1 MGDFVNYKKRSV
13 SLPLGCKGLMDVLSR
28 RRERRFHEFAE
39 LAKALGVSPEEAR
52 KMVTSEVTE
61 ELKRMLTELERR

>member
-13 SLPLGCKGLMDVLSR
+13 SLPPGCKDLMHVLSR
-28 RRERRFHEFAE
+28 RRERGFHEFAG

-52 KMVTSEVTE
+52 KMVTAEVE
-61 ELKRMLTELERR
+61 QLERMLTELERR

>member
-1 MGDFVNYKKRSV
+1 
-13 SLPLGCKGLMDVLSR
+13 MDVLSR

-52 KMVTSEVTE
+52 KMVTAEVE

>member
-13 SLPLGCKGLMDVLSR
+13 SLPLGRKDLMDVLSR
-28 RRERRFHEFAE
+28 QRERRFHEFAG
-39 LAKALGVSPEEAR
+39 LAKALGVSPEEVR
-52 KMVTSEVTE
+52 KMLTAEVE